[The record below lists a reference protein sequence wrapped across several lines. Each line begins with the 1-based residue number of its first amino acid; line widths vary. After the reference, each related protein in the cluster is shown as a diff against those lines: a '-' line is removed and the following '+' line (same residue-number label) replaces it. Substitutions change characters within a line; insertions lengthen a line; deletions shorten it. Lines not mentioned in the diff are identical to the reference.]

1 MVLESFLTTLG
12 YWGVFVLILI
22 LNVVPAFVPP
32 TWTVLSLIYVMFPE
46 YFSPLP
52 LALVGCIAS
61 TLGRV
66 VLSYVGTAS
75 RGIMGEKRKEGLSDL
90 RNRIESRKWGGF
102 VLSLAVALSP
112 LPSNAYFIAIGV
124 MKYQVIGVFAG
135 FMLGRFFSYWLTISL
150 TKVAAHSFRDL
161 FGSELYVVAIIDL
174 ISIASIIA
182 FALIDWHKLI
192 EERKIGFLRPKIKGK
207 KRQ

>member
-12 YWGVFVLILI
+12 YLGVFVLILI

-75 RGIMGEKRKEGLSDL
+75 RGIMGETRKEGLGDL
-90 RNRIESRKWGGF
+90 RKRIEYRKWGGF
-102 VLSLAVALSP
+102 VLSLEVAVSP
-112 LPSNAYFIAIGV
+112 LPSNAYFI
-124 MKYQVIGVFAG
+124 VI
-135 FMLGRFFSYWLTISL
+135 
-150 TKVAAHSFRDL
+150 
-161 FGSELYVVAIIDL
+161 
-174 ISIASIIA
+174 
-182 FALIDWHKLI
+182 
-192 EERKIGFLRPKIKGK
+192 
-207 KRQ
+207 